1 MQISNEKRYCDHCNN
16 IVSPKTH
23 EEYGE
28 VTETC
33 PHHGRNI
40 ENSAHFGAGKG
51 REPMNKQGVNNNIKK
66 AIVRLIEQI
75 NNGDHIRQIYN
86 KVRYLHSKEEVIRE

>member
-33 PHHGRNI
+33 PHHGRI
-40 ENSAHFGAGKG
+40 IKNSAHFGAGKG
-51 REPMNKQGVNNNIKK
+51 KEPMNKQDINNNIKK
-66 AIVRLIEQI
+66 PLFDCLSKSTMAIIS
-75 NNGDHIRQIYN
+75 D
-86 KVRYLHSKEEVIRE
+86 RYLIKCTIYTARRK

>member
-33 PHHGRNI
+33 PHHGRDI

-51 REPMNKQGVNNNIKK
+51 REPMNKQGINNNIKK
-66 AIVRLIEQI
+66 SHCAI
-75 NNGDHIRQIYN
+75 D
-86 KVRYLHSKEEVIRE
+86 